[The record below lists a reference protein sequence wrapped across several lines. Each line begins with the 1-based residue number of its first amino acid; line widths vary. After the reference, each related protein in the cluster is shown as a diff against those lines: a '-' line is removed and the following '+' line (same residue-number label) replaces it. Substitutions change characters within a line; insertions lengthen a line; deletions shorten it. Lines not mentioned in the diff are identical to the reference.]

1 MFIYATVATDLEFR
15 GLDTLFYYKIPTSLQ
30 EKISV
35 GTLVTIP
42 FGKSFRKGIVT
53 ALYENDDTVPKDIT
67 IKYISSISSSATKWL
82 EQGIKIAVWMHDY
95 YGCPYTDSLLTVL
108 PFYFSKSIKNEKKQM
123 TLKLICFDF
132 DLISEK
138 LKRSEKQ
145 REIIEVLKNA
155 PHNEVL
161 RDPVMDIN
169 SLRALEKKGFIQ
181 ICYGTEYR
189 PPSELKRDID
199 ETDIDIKLTEQQQ
212 NALDKIKSLI
222 DLEKPNGVL
231 LQGVTG
237 SGKTQVYINCI
248 KYVLSKGR
256 NAIILVPELSLTAQ
270 FADIYRREFGNLM
283 AFIHSAMSLSEK
295 SDELRRIANGE
306 ARVVLGARSAIFSPL
321 ENVGLIIIDEEHDQA
336 YKQESSPK
344 YHARHIAIK
353 RSLFDNSVIV
363 FGSATPSLE
372 SYVRAY
378 NGNYSLVSMTSRASG
393 NFPTVKIIDMRMPY
407 NRIKDSMFTVPLVR
421 KISQVL
427 ESKHQV
433 ILLINRRGF
442 FNYLFCSDCGYVFS
456 CPSCDISLRFHQSP
470 PRLLCHYCDHEEEVP
485 DVCPECGG
493 LNITS
498 FGGGTQ
504 RTEEEIKNFF
514 PNARV
519 LRLDRDIASHKN
531 SASEIY
537 DKFKNCEADI
547 LVGTQMASKGFD
559 FSNVELVAVMF
570 ADFSFSMPDF
580 RACEK
585 SWQLFM
591 QSAGRAGRHLSRSY
605 FYLQTYNPCNPS
617 VMAINGRAEDFFKS
631 ELIERKEF
639 SYPPFMHLIRI
650 VFSNE
655 NSELCEKI
663 ANDFSTFFNFE
674 DEIKLG
680 PSQCPIFKIKDLY
693 RFQLYI
699 KTKNVLSSVS
709 KYRDVLS
716 KLDCKNVNISIDV
729 DSYSFL

>member
-1 MFIYATVATDLEFR
+1 MYRYASVATDLAFR
-15 GLDTLFYYKIPTSLQ
+15 GFDTLYHYKIPDSLLGN
-30 EKISV
+30 IFV
-35 GTLVTIP
+35 GTIVVIP
-42 FGKSFRKGIVT
+42 FGKSFRSGIV
-53 ALYENDDTVPKDIT
+53 AELYENDDNVPKGISL
-67 IKYISSISSSATKWL
+67 KYISSISVHSNKWL
-82 EQGIKIAVWMHDY
+82 EQGIKIVLWMHDY

-132 DLISEK
+132 DLMSEK

-161 RDPVMDIN
+161 RAPVMDIN

-189 PPSELKRDID
+189 PPNELKRDID
-199 ETDIDIKLTEQQQ
+199 RTASDIKLTEQQQ
-212 NALDKIKSLI
+212 NAFDKIKSLI

-248 KYVLSKGR
+248 KYTLSKGR

-270 FADIYRREFGNLM
+270 FADIYRREFGNSM

-514 PNARV
+514 PKARV
-519 LRLDRDIASHKN
+519 LRLDR
-531 SASEIY
+531 
-537 DKFKNCEADI
+537 
-547 LVGTQMASKGFD
+547 VGTQMASKGFD

-699 KTKNVLSSVS
+699 KTKNVLSSVA

>member
-1 MFIYATVATDLEFR
+1 MYRYASVVTDLAFR
-15 GLDTLFYYKIPTSLQ
+15 GLDTIFFYKIPDSLLG
-30 EKISV
+30 KIFI
-35 GTLVTIP
+35 GTIVVIP
-42 FGKSFRKGIVT
+42 FGKSFRQGIV
-53 ALYENDDTVPKDIT
+53 AELYENDDNIPEGISL
-67 IKYISSISSSATKWL
+67 KYISSISKTSNKWL
-82 EQGIKIAVWMHDY
+82 EQGIKIVLWMHDY
-95 YGCPYTDSLLTVL
+95 YACSYTDALLTVL

-132 DLISEK
+132 DLMSEK

-145 REIIEVLKNA
+145 REIIDILKNA
-155 PHNEVL
+155 PHNEIL
-161 RDPVMDIN
+161 RAPEMDIN
-169 SLRALEKKGFIQ
+169 SLHALEKKEFIK

-189 PPSELKRDID
+189 LPNELKRDIND
-199 ETDIDIKLTEQQQ
+199 KKIDIKLTDEQQ
-212 NALDKIKSLI
+212 NAFDKIKNLI
-222 DLEKPNGVL
+222 DIGKPNGVL

-248 KYVLSKGR
+248 KYVLSKGK
-256 NAIILVPELSLTAQ
+256 NAIVLVPELSLTAQ
-270 FADIYRREFGNLM
+270 FADIYRREFGDSM

-295 SDELRRIANGE
+295 SDELRRISNGE

-321 ENVGLIIIDEEHDQA
+321 ENVGLFIIDEEHDQA
-336 YKQESSPK
+336 YKQENSPK

-353 RSLFDNSVIV
+353 RSLFDKSVIV

-378 NGNYSLVSMTSRASG
+378 NGNYSLISMTSRASG
-393 NFPTVKIIDMRMPY
+393 NFPTIKIIDMRMSY

-442 FNYLFCSDCGYVFS
+442 FNYLFCSDCGHVFS
-456 CPSCDISLRFHQSP
+456 CPSCDISLRFHQAP

-493 LNITS
+493 MNITS

-504 RTEEEIKNFF
+504 RTEEEIKKFF

-519 LRLDRDIASHKN
+519 LRLDRDVTSHKN

-591 QSAGRAGRHLSRSY
+591 QSAGRAGRHLDRSY

-617 VMAINGRAEDFFKS
+617 VMAMNGKSEDFFKS
-631 ELIERKEF
+631 ELMERKEF

-650 VFSNE
+650 VFSNKD
-655 NSELCEKI
+655 SELCEKI
-663 ANDFSTFFNFE
+663 AEEFSDSFNFE

-699 KTKNVLSSVS
+699 KTKNVLSTVA
-709 KYRDVLS
+709 KYRDILS
-716 KLDCKNVNISIDV
+716 KIDYKDVNISIDV
-729 DSYSFL
+729 DSYAFL